1 MTRRVSRSANC
12 SLGSQ
17 VGAVGVHAIV
27 GPGLCDIELLDLF
40 LNAGRQDVLGNIEI
54 IVHLKAQPETGRIPK
69 VPCEPQRR
77 IGRDTPPP
85 MDDFVDSTWGDA
97 ETTSK
102 FVLTDA

>member
-12 SLGSQ
+12 SLGLQ

-27 GPGLCDIELLDLF
+27 GPGLCDIKLLDLF
-40 LNAGRQDVLGNIEI
+40 LNAGRQDVLSNIEI
-54 IVHLKAQPETGRIPK
+54 IVHLKAQPETGRIPE
-69 VPCEPQRR
+69 VPCESQRR

-97 ETTSK
+97 EITAK